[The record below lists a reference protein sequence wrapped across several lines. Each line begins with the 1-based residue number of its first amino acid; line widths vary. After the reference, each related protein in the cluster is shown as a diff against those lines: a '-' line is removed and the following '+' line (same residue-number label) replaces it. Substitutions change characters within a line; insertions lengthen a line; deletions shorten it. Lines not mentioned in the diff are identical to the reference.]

1 MFYPFILVWMRRTYC
16 NSIDRHLDTVLS
28 WQRPSVNRW
37 SLDKIQGATDRQSIK
52 RRNSFVDRSALYHL
66 SPLCPIPVIFA
77 IRFLSLV
84 ALWLEKKKEKGNE
97 DNKIFSTREKKPFFP
112 FFSTFSHERERTISH
127 IRDKNAEMREQKFFA
142 DRFVRGSLEY
152 PSREEKDIRGETSDT
167 CWNSKL
173 RINY

>member
-66 SPLCPIPVIFA
+66 SPLCPMPVIFA

-84 ALWLEKKKEKGNE
+84 ALWLEKKKK
-97 DNKIFSTREKKPFFP
+97 KVTRIIKYSREETFFP
-112 FFSTFSHERERTISH
+112 FFSTFSHEGERTISH